1 MLLIF
6 PSIEISG
13 GRCVNL
19 VHGDPGSERTYSV
32 DPVNMAILWRGENAK
47 TLHIIDLES
56 VKEGKMRNQE
66 LLRKIVEAVDIP
78 VQVGGGLRTYNDVKT
93 LFELGVYRI
102 VLGTAA
108 VQNPELVEGLIREF
122 GARKV
127 AISIESWNGKIRI
140 EGGKKEIDEPPVD
153 FALRMKKLGVCR
165 ILFSSVDTDGRTKI
179 LDLESLKTLAV
190 KTGVRIT
197 SQGGVQNYQD
207 LLRLQEL
214 EKYGVD
220 SVIVGKPLYEN
231 KFPCQRLWRLNEQEL
246 TNLGPTRRM

>member
-19 VHGDPGSERTYSV
+19 VHGEPGSERTYSV

-47 TLHIIDLES
+47 TLHIIDLEGVRS
-56 VKEGKMRNQE
+56 GRIRNYDV
-66 LLRKIVEAVDIP
+66 LRKIVAAVDIP
-78 VQVGGGLRTYNDVKT
+78 IQVGGGLRSIDDVKA
-93 LFELGVYRI
+93 LFDIGVYRV

-108 VQNPELVEGLIREF
+108 VQNPELVERLIREF

-127 AISIESWNGKIRI
+127 AISIESLNGKMRI
-140 EGGKKEIDEPPVD
+140 EGGKTETGEAPVD

-165 ILFSSVDTDGRTKI
+165 ILFSTFDTDGTTKKI
-179 LDLESLKTLAV
+179 DLEGLKSLALQS
-190 KTGVRIT
+190 GIRIT
-197 SQGGVQNYQD
+197 SQGGVRNYQD
-207 LLRLQEL
+207 LLRLQEV
-214 EKYGVD
+214 EKYGID
-220 SVIVGKPLYEN
+220 SVIVGKPLYDN
-231 KFPCQRLWRLNEQEL
+231 KFPCQRLWRINEQEL